1 MNVNVKDY
9 KSFEQLSKEIQRL
22 NEKWKTSPPNRDKER
37 TFAGIQ
43 REMQG
48 LHFFIVNE
56 RKHLHEE
63 LDKLKDVWSNK
74 VIEERR
80 KELVEQFEE
89 MVKSVVEATKQDIAT
104 LTSRKME
111 KIGDMLATA
120 PAEEQLRL
128 LSALQMRGNIDPV
141 EVHHILPVFFDN
153 YQAMKV
159 LSAISEQNGIAVTLP
174 VQLDC
179 RTMFDT
185 LNEAADYLLGAC
197 EELPKEWKDLH
208 IAYHAFFTVNNREKG
223 KNKQYDPHYQR
234 YIDLFDYTPQ
244 LQEVK
249 AEKQF
254 LSKGEKARLD
264 WYLRDVATLNPAA
277 PGDHTVI
284 LCKVKDVME
293 KHPDSVNLLKMSDYK
308 DYVAEVEETI
318 KENEDNEDK

>member
-111 KIGDMLATA
+111 KIGDIRNHL
-120 PAEEQLRL
+120 LRF
-128 LSALQMRGNIDPV
+128 R
-141 EVHHILPVFFDN
+141 
-153 YQAMKV
+153 
-159 LSAISEQNGIAVTLP
+159 
-174 VQLDC
+174 
-179 RTMFDT
+179 R
-185 LNEAADYLLGAC
+185 
-197 EELPKEWKDLH
+197 
-208 IAYHAFFTVNNREKG
+208 
-223 KNKQYDPHYQR
+223 
-234 YIDLFDYTPQ
+234 
-244 LQEVK
+244 
-249 AEKQF
+249 
-254 LSKGEKARLD
+254 
-264 WYLRDVATLNPAA
+264 
-277 PGDHTVI
+277 
-284 LCKVKDVME
+284 
-293 KHPDSVNLLKMSDYK
+293 
-308 DYVAEVEETI
+308 
-318 KENEDNEDK
+318 